1 MKYVDM
7 EAIYAKTP
15 AADLPWDV
23 ATPPAPL
30 VHLIED
36 AQIPRGRAVDF
47 GCGTGNYSIYLAQRG
62 FEVTGVDIS
71 PTAIGIARQR
81 ARQQGVK
88 CDFLVADV
96 LGDLA
101 QLTKPFD
108 FAFDWELLHHL
119 YPEHREK
126 YVRNIWAKLVPRGL
140 YLSLCFSEH
149 DPQFGGSGKYRT
161 TSIGTVLYFSS
172 EAELR
177 ALFEPGFEIR
187 ELKTIPVQ
195 AKHGPHLAV
204 YAFMQ
209 RRLHG
214 SQDTVRASS
223 HGGPRAT
230 S

>member
-1 MKYVDM
+1 MKSVDM

-15 AADLPWDV
+15 VSDLPWDV
-23 ATPPAPL
+23 PTPPAAL
-30 VHLIED
+30 THLIEGG
-36 AQIPRGRAVDF
+36 QIPRGRVVDF

-81 ARQQGVK
+81 AQQHGVH

-96 LGDLA
+96 LGDLPE
-101 QLTKPFD
+101 LTKPFD

-119 YPEHREK
+119 FPEHRGK
-126 YVRNIWAKLVPRGL
+126 YVQNVWAKLAPHGL
-140 YLSLCFSEH
+140 YLSLCFSEQ
-149 DPQFGGSGKYRT
+149 DPQFGGSGKFRT
-161 TSIGTVLYFSS
+161 TSLGTVLYFSS

-187 ELKTIPVQ
+187 ELTTVPVQ
-195 AKHGPHLAV
+195 AKRDPHRAV

-209 RRLHG
+209 KKPRGR
-214 SQDTVRASS
+214 QDGAVGA
-223 HGGPRAT
+223 
-230 S
+230 